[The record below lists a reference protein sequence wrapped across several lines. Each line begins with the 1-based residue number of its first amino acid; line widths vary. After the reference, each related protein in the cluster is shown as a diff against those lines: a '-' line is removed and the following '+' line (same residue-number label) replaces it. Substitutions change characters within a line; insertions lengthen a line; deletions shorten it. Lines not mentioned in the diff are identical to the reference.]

1 MAKTVTAVR
10 LDVDG
15 TATVIELEQTEA
27 GVGEALRAALD
38 CRFFDVVRLGDGLDM
53 WLDEE
58 GLLVAEPVVNSVAT
72 RIARFH
78 GFIWQPYV
86 GPVVF
91 ASVDDE
97 GETESLVGA
106 QVAALLATA
115 HVGGVAVLDASLAA
129 VDEDVEVGA

>member
-1 MAKTVTAVR
+1 
-10 LDVDG
+10 
-15 TATVIELEQTEA
+15 
-27 GVGEALRAALD
+27 
-38 CRFFDVVRLGDGLDM
+38 M

-58 GLLVAEPVVNSVAT
+58 GLLVAEPVVNPVAT

-97 GETESLVGA
+97 GETESLAGA
-106 QVAALLATA
+106 QIAALLATA
-115 HVGGVAVLDASLAA
+115 HVGGVAVFDASLAA